1 MRLLI
6 SITTETNAEPNM
18 QVIKT
23 GGEPFGVVITAPTL
37 QDALQIIPTEKDLA
51 SAPDF
56 VPIGDT
62 SDPAPAADGPRY
74 RISTISE
81 EALDRTIAEYEAT
94 PAGKMLP
101 RKLEQA
107 RILRKKTGHRVSG
120 PEFGYMAA
128 QAHKDACSAMYDYY
142 DLAFKRG
149 YDAAKREQKKKG
161 KPSC

>member
-6 SITTETNAEPNM
+6 FITTETNAEPNM

-37 QDALQIIPTEKDLA
+37 QDALQMIPAEKDLVN
-51 SAPDF
+51 APDF
-56 VPIGDT
+56 VPIPD
-62 SDPAPAADGPRY
+62 APDAPDADGPRY

-149 YDAAKREQKKKG
+149 YDAAKREQKKKR